1 MLSHALIFSAFS
13 ALATAHFTL
22 EWPAARGFD
31 DDKEPN
37 FPCGGFDSVSS
48 NRTSFPLSGAP
59 IQLKMGHT
67 EANVQVLLAVGN
79 DPGSAFNIELRP
91 TFRERGPDSFCIG
104 ALDIPASANLTAGM
118 NATIQVV
125 TNGDPDGGLYQVRIV
140 RTNRRASS
148 LS

>member
-1 MLSHALIFSAFS
+1 MLFHTTLLSVASFS
-13 ALATAHFTL
+13 ALAAAHFTL
-22 EWPAARGFD
+22 EWPIARGFD

-48 NRTSFPLSGAP
+48 NRTSFPLTGPAP

-79 DPGSAFNIELRP
+79 DPGSAFSVELRP
-91 TFRERGPDSFCIG
+91 TFRERGPESFCIG
-104 ALDIPASANLTAGM
+104 GVEIPAGANLTAGM

-125 TNGDPDGGLYQVRIV
+125 TNGDPD
-140 RTNRRASS
+140 
-148 LS
+148 